1 MKAKEDQPLKY
12 ALTGGI
18 AGLFIGLAMAIWTW
32 ESNGPG
38 VITLVEA
45 GLQLVMWTFGGT
57 LLGGVMGFGV
67 RWLIEGKMGGGEKE
81 EGLDLVSQKT
91 SFLHGLQTET
101 QKCYLG
107 IGSRVTSANQH
118 LAAAEKE
125 FAEGAFA
132 PFWDEIER
140 AANELAA
147 YKNEVEYL
155 QRNVGVYNNEA
166 GELARLGG
174 EAAAP
179 LALPLNQ
186 LPDARPS
193 AERFMGLV
201 RQAQKNFQFAMIF
214 EQRKTNQLLHTGFGN
229 LGAAIHSLGDSIN
242 ASLDKLS
249 KSLDGRLDQL
259 IAIQA
264 PVRHLVSKVAASRNK
279 APAQS
284 EILPRY
290 EVKPGEGGNN
300 SWSGP

>member
-1 MKAKEDQPLKY
+1 MKAREDQPLKY
-12 ALTGGI
+12 ALSGGI
-18 AGLFIGLAMAIWTW
+18 AGLFIGVAMAIWTW
-32 ESNGPG
+32 EANGAS

-45 GLQLVMWTFGGT
+45 VLQLVVWTFGGAA
-57 LLGGVMGFGV
+57 LGGGCGFGV
-67 RWLIEGKMGGGEKE
+67 LWFSDRKFGRPEKE
-81 EGLDLVSQKT
+81 AGLDVVMQKT
-91 SFLHGLQTET
+91 SFLHGLQGET

-107 IGSRVTSANQH
+107 IGNRVVSANQH

-125 FAEGAFA
+125 FSEGAFA

-140 AANELAA
+140 AANDLAA

-155 QRNVGVYNNEA
+155 QRNIGVYNNEA

-174 EAAAP
+174 DAVAP

-264 PVRHLVSKVAASRNK
+264 PVRHMVAKVAASRNK
-279 APAQS
+279 PAPES

-290 EVKPGEGGNN
+290 DVKPDQGGGN
-300 SWSGP
+300 SWTGQ

>member
-1 MKAKEDQPLKY
+1 MKAKEDLPLKC
-12 ALTGGI
+12 ALAGGV
-18 AGLFIGLAMAIWTW
+18 AGLFIGVFMAVWTW
-32 ESNGPG
+32 EANGAG

-45 GLQLVMWTFGGT
+45 GLQLVLWTLCLA
-57 LLGGVMGFGV
+57 LLGGGFAFGV
-67 RWLIEGKMGGGEKE
+67 RWLAERKYGGAEKDE
-81 EGLDLVSQKT
+81 SPDAILQKA
-91 SFLHGLQTET
+91 SFLHGLQAET

-107 IGSRVTSANQH
+107 IGARVTSANQH

-155 QRNVGVYNNEA
+155 QRNVTVYNNEA

-174 EAAAP
+174 EGVAP
-179 LALPLNQ
+179 LALPQYQ

-193 AERFMGLV
+193 AARFMGLV

-249 KSLDGRLDQL
+249 KSLDGKLDQL

-264 PVRHLVSKVAASRNK
+264 PIRHLVSTASAHRK
-279 APAQS
+279 KSAETAES
-284 EILPRY
+284 LPRY
-290 EVKPGEGGNN
+290 EAKQDGTGI
-300 SWSGP
+300 

>member
-1 MKAKEDQPLKY
+1 MNAREDQPLKY
-12 ALTGGI
+12 AFSGGI
-18 AGLFIGLAMAIWTW
+18 AGLFIGVAMAVWTW
-32 ESNGPG
+32 EANGAG
-38 VITLVEA
+38 VMTLVEA
-45 GLQLVMWTFGGT
+45 GLQLVLWTFGGA
-57 LLGGVMGFGV
+57 LLGGAVGFGLV
-67 RWLIEGKMGGGEKE
+67 WFSDRKFGRPDQD
-81 EGLDLVSQKT
+81 EGLDTVMQKT
-91 SFLHGLQTET
+91 SFLHGLQAET

-107 IGSRVTSANQH
+107 IGSRVVSANEH

-140 AANELAA
+140 AANDLAA

-155 QRNVGVYNNEA
+155 QRNVSVYNNEA

-174 EAAAP
+174 DAVAP

-249 KSLDGRLDQL
+249 KSLDGKLDQL

-264 PVRHLVSKVAASRNK
+264 PVRHMMAKAAAIRNK
-279 APAQS
+279 TAPEP

-290 EVKPGEGGNN
+290 DVKPDQGSGN
-300 SWSGP
+300 SWTGH